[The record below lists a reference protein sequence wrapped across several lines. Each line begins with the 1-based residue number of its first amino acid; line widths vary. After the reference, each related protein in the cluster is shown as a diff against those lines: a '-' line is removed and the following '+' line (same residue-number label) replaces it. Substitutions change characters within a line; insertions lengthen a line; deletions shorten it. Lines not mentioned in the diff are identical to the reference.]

1 MLKKNMNDAE
11 GWIKNKL
18 RSLMKNYSDQYVAC
32 SNFVR
37 EYAQKKYGIKKPFS
51 VIYPGVVTKRFKSIS
66 PLEFHNP
73 MRLLLLGRLTKQ
85 KGQEFALRALAGV
98 KNFPWFLSI
107 VGEGEDKKY
116 LQNLVAELEI
126 GDWVTFLPP
135 IREVENLYKENDV
148 LLVPSLWEGFGMV
161 AAEAMSAGRLVVA
174 SAAGGLK
181 EIVEE
186 GGTGFLFKKSDQKS
200 FQNTLNYIYRNKKMM
215 RQIVVRG
222 KEFVEN
228 NFGVEKMVDEYNELY
243 RRWKR

>member
-1 MLKKNMNDAE
+1 
-11 GWIKNKL
+11 
-18 RSLMKNYSDQYVAC
+18 
-32 SNFVR
+32 
-37 EYAQKKYGIKKPFS
+37 
-51 VIYPGVVTKRFKSIS
+51 
-66 PLEFHNP
+66 

-85 KGQEFALRALAGV
+85 KGQEFALRALTGA
-98 KNFPWFLSI
+98 KDFPWFLSI

-186 GGTGFLFKKSDQKS
+186 GSTGFLFKKSDQKS

-215 RQIVVRG
+215 TQIVVRG

-228 NFGVEKMVDEYNELY
+228 NFGVKKMVDEYEELY
-243 RRWKR
+243 QRWKR